1 MSSSVFTAH
10 ARTNLPSRGI
20 GGGVVEVEGNTALAF
35 QENGERFHDTAMERI
50 VELKYYYKLLYPV
63 VYTYQCTMLR
73 AGYPYTIREVYRDR
87 NGCNT
92 VKYKFRLHYF
102 FHRKS
107 KYACALQRERKKLPD
122 INRK

>member
-63 VYTYQCTMLR
+63 RSIYLSVHNASSGVSIYYT
-73 AGYPYTIREVYRDR
+73 GSV
-87 NGCNT
+87 
-92 VKYKFRLHYF
+92 
-102 FHRKS
+102 
-107 KYACALQRERKKLPD
+107 
-122 INRK
+122 

>member
-92 VKYKFRLHYF
+92 YG
-102 FHRKS
+102 
-107 KYACALQRERKKLPD
+107 Q
-122 INRK
+122 I

>member
-1 MSSSVFTAH
+1 M
-10 ARTNLPSRGI
+10 
-20 GGGVVEVEGNTALAF
+20 VEVEGNTALAF

-92 VKYKFRLHYF
+92 VKYKFGLHYF
-102 FHRKS
+102 FIVLANMPVRYNGREKKNYQTLIGNKD
-107 KYACALQRERKKLPD
+107 KYVIYLFMS
-122 INRK
+122 

>member
-1 MSSSVFTAH
+1 M
-10 ARTNLPSRGI
+10 
-20 GGGVVEVEGNTALAF
+20 VEVEGNTALAF

-87 NGCNT
+87 NGCNST
-92 VKYKFRLHYF
+92 RSNINSDCTIFFIILANMPVRYNGREKNYRTLIGNKEKYVIYLFMF
-102 FHRKS
+102 
-107 KYACALQRERKKLPD
+107 
-122 INRK
+122 